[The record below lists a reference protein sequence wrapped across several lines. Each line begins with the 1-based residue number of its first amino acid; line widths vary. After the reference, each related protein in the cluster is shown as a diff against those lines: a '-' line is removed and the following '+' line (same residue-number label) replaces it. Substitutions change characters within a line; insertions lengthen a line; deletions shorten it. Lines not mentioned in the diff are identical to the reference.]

1 MITFSAFTICQTKES
16 AELLAN
22 EIEKIE
28 PVPFGVGVFEIEDGS
43 NSYEVGSYFYDQP
56 NDIALSLLSS
66 VFGNREFVVSEIPET
81 DWVAHVKRELPPVNA
96 GRFCVLG
103 SHDADVVSDSKIN
116 LIIDAAMAFGTG
128 HHATTKGC
136 LCALEKIIVDGI
148 EPKSI
153 IDIGTGTAVLAMAA
167 AKVWDQEIIATDID
181 KVAIETAKANV
192 EFNQL
197 QGKVKCIQAKG
208 FDNHFIQQR
217 AKYDLIM
224 ANILKGPLISLA
236 SEMTTLSKKNSTYAI
251 LSGILSSQVDI
262 LVAEYAQRGWICEDK
277 ITIGDWTTITLFL
290 KL

>member
-1 MITFSAFTICQTKES
+1 MITFSAFTICQSKES

-148 EPKSI
+148 EP
-153 IDIGTGTAVLAMAA
+153 
-167 AKVWDQEIIATDID
+167 
-181 KVAIETAKANV
+181 
-192 EFNQL
+192 NQ
-197 QGKVKCIQAKG
+197 
-208 FDNHFIQQR
+208 
-217 AKYDLIM
+217 
-224 ANILKGPLISLA
+224 
-236 SEMTTLSKKNSTYAI
+236 
-251 LSGILSSQVDI
+251 
-262 LVAEYAQRGWICEDK
+262 
-277 ITIGDWTTITLFL
+277 
-290 KL
+290 

>member
-1 MITFSAFTICQTKES
+1 MITFSAFTICKTREA
-16 AELLAN
+16 AELLASA
-22 EIEKIE
+22 IEKIE

-43 NSYEVGSYFYDQP
+43 NSFEIGSYFYDQP

-66 VFGNREFVVSEIPET
+66 VFGIREFVVSEIPET

-103 SHDADVVSDSKIN
+103 SHDADLLSDSKIN

-136 LCALEKIIVDGI
+136 LCSLEKVIVDGI

-167 AKVWDQEIIATDID
+167 AKFWGQEVIATDID
-181 KVAIETAKANV
+181 KVAIETANANV

-197 QGKVKCIQAKG
+197 KGKVKCIHAKG

-217 AKYDLIM
+217 GKYDLIM

-236 SEMTTLSKKNSTYAI
+236 SEMTTLSVKNNTLAI

-262 LVAEYAQRGWICEDK
+262 VVSEYSQRGWVCKDK